1 MKLNIKYLSLAILL
15 FVSLAAKAEDKL
27 HVGYVFPAGGKLA
40 SKFEVVIGGQKLGNA
55 TAVYVNGYGIQAK
68 ILRYDLPEWMQKKK
82 DKEEAKKSTSAK
94 DSIAQKAQ
102 TKKQIKNPK
111 RQQNS
116 QIDESLIV
124 EIDIDSTEVPGEHEL
139 RVVSS
144 NGISN
149 PLKFWV
155 GGFNE
160 IVEAEPNDKMT
171 QAELLPSLPVTIN
184 GQIVAGDVDWFRVRI
199 KKGEQVVF
207 AAKSR
212 ELMPYLADAVPG
224 WFQAALTLCD
234 STGREVAYADHN
246 QFEQDPVISFKAPKT
261 EDYFLQVRDMVYRG
275 REDFVYRISIEDK
288 DKKLNT
294 IQAAK
299 AFSYKFP
306 RMPENESN
314 NDIKHA
320 QRVEL
325 PTIINGAIQKP
336 GDWDV
341 YSFKGVKNQQIV
353 AEVNAR
359 KIGSHLDSILKLTD
373 STDKVLIS
381 NDDFTD
387 KGEGL
392 VTHQADSYF
401 TYKLPSTGTY
411 YLHIGDV
418 QNNGGKDYAYQL
430 RISQPMPDFELFVTP
445 SGMTIPNGGS
455 AAINVSVI
463 RKEGFN
469 GEILLAL
476 KDTLS
481 GIKLD
486 GALIPADKDQIRLTI
501 SLMDTANQRIIT
513 PQLAGSGI
521 VANTT
526 LTRDV
531 IPVDEMMQAFS
542 YKHLVPAQTIVLAI
556 TEKEDA
562 KITPV
567 LAFNEPIR
575 IPAGGSVQLNMDITR
590 QNNFQDKISIG
601 LDNPPKGISAG
612 EIQAAANDS
621 LKTITIKA
629 DKKEF
634 KVGYKGNLI
643 LTGRANKKKIITA
656 SPAIPFIIT
665 SK

>member
-1 MKLNIKYLSLAILL
+1 M
-15 FVSLAAKAEDKL
+15 
-27 HVGYVFPAGGKLA
+27 
-40 SKFEVVIGGQKLGNA
+40 
-55 TAVYVNGYGIQAK
+55 
-68 ILRYDLPEWMQKKK
+68 RYDLPEWMQKKK
-82 DKEEAKKSTSAK
+82 DKEEAKKGISAK
-94 DSIAQKAQ
+94 DSAAQKAQ
-102 TKKQIKNPK
+102 SKKQIKNPK
-111 RQQNS
+111 RQPNS
-116 QIDESLIV
+116 QIDEMIIA
-124 EIDIDSTEVPGEHEL
+124 EISIDPTALPGEREL
-139 RVVSS
+139 RVVSP

-155 GGFNE
+155 DGYSE
-160 IVEAEPNDKMT
+160 ISETEPNDKIT
-171 QAELLPSLPVTIN
+171 QAALLPSLPVTIN
-184 GQIVAGDVDWFRVRI
+184 GQIVAGDVDWFRVHI

-207 AAKSR
+207 SAKSR
-212 ELMPYLADAVPG
+212 KLIPYLADAVPG

-275 REDFVYRISIEDK
+275 REDFVYRITIEDK
-288 DKKLNT
+288 GKKLNT

-299 AFSYKFP
+299 AFSYKFS
-306 RMPENESN
+306 RTQEDESN

-325 PTIINGAIQKP
+325 PTITNGAIQQA
-336 GDWDV
+336 GDWGV
-341 YSFKGVKNQQIV
+341 YSFKGEKNQQIV
-353 AEVNAR
+353 AEVCAR
-359 KIGSHLDSILKLTD
+359 KIGSHLDSILKMTD

-401 TYKLPSTGTY
+401 NYKLPSTGTY

-418 QNNGGKDYAYQL
+418 QNNGGNDYAYQL

-455 AAINVSVI
+455 AVINVSVI

-486 GALIPADKDQIRLTI
+486 GALIPGDKDQIRLTI
-501 SLMDTANQRIIT
+501 SLADTVNQRLIT
-513 PQLAGSGI
+513 PQLTGTAI

-531 IPVDEMMQAFS
+531 
-542 YKHLVPAQTIVLAI
+542 
-556 TEKEDA
+556 
-562 KITPV
+562 
-567 LAFNEPIR
+567 N
-575 IPAGGSVQLNMDITR
+575 
-590 QNNFQDKISIG
+590 
-601 LDNPPKGISAG
+601 
-612 EIQAAANDS
+612 
-621 LKTITIKA
+621 
-629 DKKEF
+629 
-634 KVGYKGNLI
+634 
-643 LTGRANKKKIITA
+643 TGRRNDAGFFLQTSCPRANPGPGCNRKGR
-656 SPAIPFIIT
+656 
-665 SK
+665 SKNFSCFSV